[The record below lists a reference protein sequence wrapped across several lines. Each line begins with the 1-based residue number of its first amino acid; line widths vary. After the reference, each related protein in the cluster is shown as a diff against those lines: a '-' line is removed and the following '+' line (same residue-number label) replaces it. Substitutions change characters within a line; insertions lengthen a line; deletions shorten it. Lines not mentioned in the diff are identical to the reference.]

1 MIGVSGALRT
11 LALAALMSLSA
22 IGTAKAATP
31 CSLQPWVEMPVTMA
45 GTRPTITIKING
57 KEGRFLVDSGAFYSS
72 IDTSAMTKFGL
83 KAQFIPHLLVQG
95 IGGWV
100 QPEGVTVKEFILAN
114 APFRNVEFMVL
125 PGGDSSIDGIL
136 GQNFLSRAD
145 VEYDLAN
152 GLIRFLKPS
161 QCGKAN
167 LAYWSKPG
175 EYGELDMLPF
185 ESDLDRHIQAIG
197 VVNGKKIRV
206 TFDTGAWRSILS
218 LKAAARAGVT
228 PQTPGVVRGGSD
240 TGVGSKHIETWI
252 APFDSFA
259 LDSEQIQHTRLR
271 IGGSDLTGSDMLL
284 GADFFLSH
292 RVYVANQSKKIFFTY
307 NGGPVFLLDAETSP
321 KVSAPTAG
329 DAPTDAAGFARR
341 AAAFAARSDYAHAIE
356 DYGRAIALDPT
367 NPKTFADR
375 GAARM
380 RNRQS
385 VLAMSDFDEA
395 LTLKPDDVAALV
407 LRATLYGDGG
417 DTARAR
423 IDLKRADGLTVGD
436 AVGSFRVAE
445 AYARFRFYPD
455 AIAGYDQA
463 LAAKPGADLTPAL
476 LSGRCWARA
485 VAKTDLDKA
494 LSDCNAAVKQE
505 PHNPNILDRR
515 AFLHLARGEWDAA
528 VLDYDAALAVQPKF
542 AFALYGRGIAKL
554 RKGAKDQGD
563 ADIQAASALDPKI
576 ADRAKGIGLMP

>member
-1 MIGVSGALRT
+1 
-11 LALAALMSLSA
+11 
-22 IGTAKAATP
+22 
-31 CSLQPWVEMPVTMA
+31 MPVTMV
-45 GTRPTITIKING
+45 GTRPTITVKING
-57 KEGRFLVDSGAFYSS
+57 KDGRFLVDSGAFYSS

-83 KAQFIPHLLVQG
+83 KAQFVPNLLVQG
-95 IGGWV
+95 IGGLA

-114 APFRNVEFMVL
+114 VPFRSVEFMVL
-125 PGGDSSIDGIL
+125 PDGDSSIDGIL

-175 EYGELDMLPF
+175 EYGELDMLPSD
-185 ESDLDRHIQAIG
+185 SDLNKHIQAIA

-228 PQTPGVVRGGSD
+228 PQTSGAVSSGAE
-240 TGVGSKHIETWI
+240 TGVGSRHVETWI

-271 IGGSDLTGSDMLL
+271 IGGADLAGSDMLL

-292 RVYVANQSKKIFFTY
+292 RVYVANQSRKIFFTY
-307 NGGPVFLLDAETSP
+307 IGGPVFILDGASNLKAPDRKLPE
-321 KVSAPTAG
+321 SAAS
-329 DAPTDAAGFARR
+329 DAPSDAAGFARR
-341 AAAFAARSDYAHAIE
+341 AAAFAARLDYAHAIE
-356 DYGRAIALDPT
+356 DFDRAIALEPS

-375 GAARM
+375 GEVRM
-380 RNRQS
+380 RSRQT
-385 VLAMSDFDEA
+385 VLAMSDFDQA
-395 LTLKPDDVAALV
+395 LTLKPDDVSALV
-407 LRATLYGDGG
+407 LRANLYGDGG

-423 IDLKRADGLTVGD
+423 IDLKTAAGLTVGD

-455 AIAGYDQA
+455 AIAAYDQA
-463 LAAKPGADLTPAL
+463 FAAKPGADLTPAL
-476 LSGRCWARA
+476 LNGRCWARA
-485 VAKTDLDKA
+485 VARTDLDKA

-505 PHNPNILDRR
+505 PHNANILDSR

-528 VLDYDAALAVQPKF
+528 VVDYDTALAVQPKF

-563 ADIQAASALDPKI
+563 ADIQAATALNPKI
-576 ADRAKGIGLMP
+576 ADRAKGIGLTP